1 MISAFLNLAQS
12 NRKKKSNNIHMQSIG
27 FIQWC
32 LEHLNYWTITLL
44 MAIESSVIPMPSEL
58 VVPPAAYKAAA
69 GELNIYLVVFF
80 STLGAL
86 IGSVINYF
94 LADFI
99 GRPIVY
105 RFANSKFGHMLM
117 IDEAGIKKTEA
128 FFDKNGAI
136 SIFTGRLIP
145 GVRHLISI
153 PAGLSKM
160 NFSKFVLYT
169 TLGAGIWNIIL
180 ASIGYYLESV
190 VPKEMLMTKVTEYSS
205 HLSYLFIVFGM
216 VVFGY
221 ILFKALQKSR

>member
-1 MISAFLNLAQS
+1 
-12 NRKKKSNNIHMQSIG
+12 MQSIG

-32 LEHLNYWTITLL
+32 LDNLNYWTITLL
-44 MAIESSVIPMPSEL
+44 MAIESSVVPLPSEL

-86 IGSVINYF
+86 IGSVINYV

-105 RFANSKFGHMLM
+105 RFANSKLGHMLM
-117 IDEAGIKKTEA
+117 LNEEGIKKTES
-128 FFDKNGAI
+128 FFDKNGSI

-153 PAGLSKM
+153 PAGLSRM
-160 NFSKFVLYT
+160 NFAKFVLYT
-169 TLGAGIWNIIL
+169 TLGAGLWNIIL

-190 VPKEMLMTKVTEYSS
+190 VPYNELMTKVNEYSGL
-205 HLSYLFIVFGM
+205 LSTVFIITGVLVFG
-216 VVFGY
+216 F
-221 ILFKALQKSR
+221 ILYKTLNKSK

>member
-1 MISAFLNLAQS
+1 ME
-12 NRKKKSNNIHMQSIG
+12 SIG

-32 LEHLNYWTITLL
+32 LDNLNYWTITIL
-44 MAIESSVIPMPSEL
+44 MAIESSVVPLPSEL

-80 STLGAL
+80 STLGAV
-86 IGSVINYF
+86 IGSVTNYF

-105 RFANSKFGHMLM
+105 RFANSKLGHMLM
-117 IDEAGIKKTEA
+117 INEAGIKKTEA

-136 SIFTGRLIP
+136 SIFTGRLLP

-160 NFSKFVLYT
+160 NLSKFLLYT
-169 TLGAGIWNIIL
+169 TLGAGLWNIIL

-190 VPKEMLMTKVTEYSS
+190 VPKEMLMTKVMEYSS
-205 HLSYLFIVFGM
+205 HLTYAFIVFGFC
-216 VVFGY
+216 VFGY
-221 ILFKALQKSR
+221 ILYKALQKNK